1 MPVRNDL
8 PPHNS
13 GAMPFRM
20 KLLQILTMLLAALC
34 PRVCAEITIS
44 EAGSHGMNEEGF
56 TKTLEWFSQGA
67 K

>member
-1 MPVRNDL
+1 
-8 PPHNS
+8 
-13 GAMPFRM
+13 M